1 MARMQ
6 YLFEQPVPM
15 QLMMPDGTTIREL
28 AYSTADARL
37 AAICHGAD
45 AEPAWRSPQRRCGPP
60 GIWARQEKT
69 MGAGDNRLPCGR
81 CALLRARR
89 EAGRNGRGK

>member
-1 MARMQ
+1 MARIQ

-15 QLMMPDGTTIREL
+15 QLMMPDGAVVQEM

-45 AEPAWRSPQRRCGPP
+45 ADQVMR
-60 GIWARQEKT
+60 ARVAIST
-69 MGAGDNRLPCGR
+69 DA
-81 CALLRARR
+81 LRAAGYLD
-89 EAGRNGRGK
+89 EAAKNGSR

>member
-45 AEPAWRSPQRRCGPP
+45 ADQVMR
-60 GIWARQEKT
+60 ARVAISTE
-69 MGAGDNRLPCGR
+69 A
-81 CALLRARR
+81 LRAAGYLV
-89 EAGRNGRGK
+89 EAGKNDGSR

>member
-45 AEPAWRSPQRRCGPP
+45 ADQVMR
-60 GIWARQEKT
+60 ARVAISTE
-69 MGAGDNRLPCGR
+69 A
-81 CALLRARR
+81 LRAV
-89 EAGRNGRGK
+89 EKSKIMTEKG